1 MRLPSLCTCAL
12 AAILIGC
19 EWDNSGFPAE
29 DPETGPKVESPV
41 DSTKP
46 LSISE
51 PQFSGCWRTVFEG
64 DSGRIRAWQKGK
76 AVGGFLTWD
85 GGGADT
91 LGGSLGFPYLRLEA
105 RGAHGPRVYLGNVL
119 RTVRHF
125 ETKLLDTPNRR
136 IEKLNGDR
144 VPCGADTLMAP

>member
-1 MRLPSLCTCAL
+1 MLGA
-12 AAILIGC
+12 C
-19 EWDNSGFPAE
+19 EWDSG
-29 DPETGPKVESPV
+29 DTRTTGPKVEPPADTAIAPSGP
-41 DSTKP
+41 D
-46 LSISE
+46 
-51 PQFSGCWRTVFEG
+51 FSGCWRTVFEG
-64 DSGRIRAWQKGK
+64 DSGRIRAWQIGK

-85 GGGADT
+85 DGSLDT

-136 IEKLNGDR
+136 IEKLKGDR
-144 VPCGADTLMAP
+144 VPCGADSLTVP